1 MNTKNTKMNT
11 NMKKSTPEV
20 AKAADTKTTAKAD
33 RPKLTAAY
41 IKEMVA
47 KGLSPLTG
55 KPIRHYSRT
64 GKRYAGKTTDV
75 KAVKAESKVKAGEAI
90 QNVVTD
96 VLAEAEKATKP
107 AIPVLKAK
115 KTVKATKK
123 A

>member
-1 MNTKNTKMNT
+1 MNTKNTKTNT

-20 AKAADTKTTAKAD
+20 AKAADTKATAK
-33 RPKLTAAY
+33 PKLTAAY

-55 KPIRHYSRT
+55 KPIRKYSRT
-64 GKRYAGKTTDV
+64 GKRYAGKTPDA
-75 KAVKAESKVKAGEAI
+75 KAVKAEAKVKAGEVI
-90 QNVVTD
+90 QNVVND
-96 VLAEAEKATKP
+96 ALAEAEKTAV

-115 KTVKATKK
+115 KGVKKVKK

>member
-1 MNTKNTKMNT
+1 MNT

-64 GKRYAGKTTDV
+64 GKRYAGKVETATV
-75 KAVKAESKVKAGEAI
+75 KVEAKPVTEKVEAKVAEAPVKAEAS
-90 QNVVTD
+90 
-96 VLAEAEKATKP
+96 KP

-115 KTVKATKK
+115 KTVKKAKK